1 MKANQLT
8 SVNLEKGSDIAT
20 LRQIALT
27 LTEAM
32 GFASF
37 ERTRT
42 VTAAVELA
50 RNAIE
55 HGQKGRARFSLT
67 DLEGKPALGLTV
79 IDQGRGIEK
88 EKLDPARDIVS
99 ETGMG
104 LGLRG
109 VQRIAARFDVDTGQ
123 EGTRVH
129 ADFLL
134 PASQTDMA
142 RIKINAQ
149 EALEAYSA
157 KDPTAALTEQ
167 NRELSESIADRDLL
181 MQELHHRTGNNL
193 ALIVALIR
201 MSKSQAQAD
210 ETKQVLRELE
220 TRVGSLSKAHELMQ
234 RSTDSTDLDLADML
248 SEVTKNAERAFTG
261 DTQSIGIKLVCPPLS
276 LDNKLAVDIG
286 LIVGEL
292 ITNAYKH
299 AFTGRAKGLI
309 TIEVQREEDGGL
321 TLLVYDDG
329 VGLPE
334 DAPRPE
340 RSDSLGWR
348 MIRTLTFQHE
358 ATLST
363 ASKGGLCVEIRFP
376 ALG

>member
-1 MKANQLT
+1 MKSSHLT
-8 SVNLEKGSDIAT
+8 SVNLEQGADIAT

-27 LTEAM
+27 LTTAM

-67 DLEGKPALGLTV
+67 EVEGKPALGLTV

-88 EKLDPARDIVS
+88 EKLDPTRDIVS

-109 VQRIAARFDVDTGQ
+109 VQRIAARFEVDTGQ
-123 EGTRVH
+123 EGTRVN
-129 ADFLL
+129 AEFLL
-134 PASQTDMA
+134 PNGQADVEELKA
-142 RIKINAQ
+142 KAQ
-149 EALEAYSA
+149 DALEAFSA

-167 NRELSESIADRDLL
+167 NRELNESIADRDLL

-201 MSKSQAQAD
+201 MSKNQAKAD
-210 ETKQVLRELE
+210 ETRQVLGELE

-234 RSTDSTDLDLADML
+234 RATNSTDLDLADML

-261 DTQSIGIKLVCPPLS
+261 DRQSISIKLICAPLPM
-276 LDNKLAVDIG
+276 DNKLAVDIG

-299 AFTGRAKGLI
+299 AFTDRDKGLI
-309 TIEVQREEDGGL
+309 TIKITPETDGGL
-321 TLLVYDDG
+321 TLRVFDDG
-329 VGLPE
+329 VGLPK

-358 ATLST
+358 ATLSVEG
-363 ASKGGLCVEIRFP
+363 SDGLCVEIRFP
-376 ALG
+376 SIG

>member
-1 MKANQLT
+1 MKPVHLT

-27 LTEAM
+27 LTAAM
-32 GFASF
+32 GFAPF

-67 DLEGKPALGLTV
+67 EVEGKLALGLTV

-99 ETGMG
+99 SSGLG

-109 VQRIAARFDVDTGQ
+109 VQRIAARFDVDTGH

-129 ADFLL
+129 AEFLL
-134 PASQTDMA
+134 PDCQADAASITA
-142 RIKINAQ
+142 NAEQ
-149 EALEAYSA
+149 ALEAYSA
-157 KDPTAALTEQ
+157 QDPTAALTEQ
-167 NRELSESIADRDLL
+167 NRELSEGIADRDLL

-201 MSKSQAQAD
+201 MSKSQAKAE
-210 ETKQVLRELE
+210 ETRQVLRDLE

-234 RSTDSTDLDLADML
+234 RSTSSSDLDLADML
-248 SEVTKNAERAFTG
+248 DEVTKNAERAFTG
-261 DTQSIGIKLVCPPLS
+261 DDQIIGIKLNCPPLL

-299 AFTGRAKGLI
+299 AFVGRDEGLI
-309 TIEVQREEDGGL
+309 TIEVTREADDGL
-321 TLLVYDDG
+321 TLRVFDNG

-340 RSDSLGWR
+340 RSNSLGWR

-358 ATLST
+358 ATLSVQ
-363 ASKGGLCVEIRFP
+363 SNDGMSVDIRFP
-376 ALG
+376 SLG

>member
-1 MKANQLT
+1 MKSSHLT
-8 SVNLEKGSDIAT
+8 SVNLEQGADIAT

-27 LTEAM
+27 LTTAM

-67 DLEGKPALGLTV
+67 EVEGKPALGLTV

-88 EKLDPARDIVS
+88 EKLDPTRDIVS

-109 VQRIAARFDVDTGQ
+109 VQRIAARFEVDTGL
-123 EGTRVH
+123 EGTRVN
-129 ADFLL
+129 AEFLL
-134 PASQTDMA
+134 PNGQADVEELKA
-142 RIKINAQ
+142 KAQ
-149 EALEAYSA
+149 DALEAFSA

-167 NRELSESIADRDLL
+167 NRELNESIADRDLL

-201 MSKSQAQAD
+201 MSKNQAKAD
-210 ETKQVLRELE
+210 ETRQVLGELE

-234 RSTDSTDLDLADML
+234 RATNSTDLDLADML

-261 DTQSIGIKLVCPPLS
+261 DRQSISIKLVCAPLPM
-276 LDNKLAVDIG
+276 DNKLAVDIG

-299 AFTGRAKGLI
+299 AFTDRDKGLI
-309 TIEVQREEDGGL
+309 TIKITPETDGGL
-321 TLLVYDDG
+321 TLRVFDDG
-329 VGLPE
+329 IGLPK

-358 ATLST
+358 ATLSVEG
-363 ASKGGLCVEIRFP
+363 SDGLCVEIRFP
-376 ALG
+376 SIG

>member
-1 MKANQLT
+1 MKSSHLT
-8 SVNLEKGSDIAT
+8 SVNLEQGADIAT

-27 LTEAM
+27 LTTAM

-67 DLEGKPALGLTV
+67 EVEGKPALGLTV

-88 EKLDPARDIVS
+88 EKLDPTRDIVS

-109 VQRIAARFDVDTGQ
+109 VQRIAARFEVDTGQ
-123 EGTRVH
+123 EGTRVN
-129 ADFLL
+129 AEFLL
-134 PASQTDMA
+134 PNGQADVEELKA
-142 RIKINAQ
+142 KAQ
-149 EALEAYSA
+149 EALEAFSA

-167 NRELSESIADRDLL
+167 NRELNESIADRDLL

-201 MSKSQAQAD
+201 MSKNQAKAD
-210 ETKQVLRELE
+210 ETRQVLGELE

-234 RSTDSTDLDLADML
+234 RATNSTDLDLADML

-261 DTQSIGIKLVCPPLS
+261 DRQGISIKLICAPLPM
-276 LDNKLAVDIG
+276 DNKLAVDIG
-286 LIVGEL
+286 
-292 ITNAYKH
+292 
-299 AFTGRAKGLI
+299 
-309 TIEVQREEDGGL
+309 
-321 TLLVYDDG
+321 
-329 VGLPE
+329 
-334 DAPRPE
+334 
-340 RSDSLGWR
+340 RSW
-348 MIRTLTFQHE
+348 
-358 ATLST
+358 AN
-363 ASKGGLCVEIRFP
+363 
-376 ALG
+376 

>member
-1 MKANQLT
+1 MKPSHLT
-8 SVNLEKGSDIAT
+8 SVNLEQGGDIAT

-27 LTEAM
+27 LTTAM

-67 DLEGKPALGLTV
+67 EVEGRPALGLTV

-88 EKLDPARDIVS
+88 EKLDPSRDIVS
-99 ETGMG
+99 ESGMG

-129 ADFLL
+129 AEFLL
-134 PASQTDMA
+134 PDCQTDVA
-142 RIKINAQ
+142 QIKSEAM
-149 EALEAYSA
+149 EALDLYSA

-167 NRELSESIADRDLL
+167 NRELTEGIADRDLL

-210 ETKQVLRELE
+210 ETRQVLGELE

-234 RSTDSTDLDLADML
+234 RSTGSTDLDLADML
-248 SEVTKNAERAFTG
+248 NEVTKNAERAFTG
-261 DTQSIGIKLVCPPLS
+261 NSQNIGITLNCPPLP

-299 AFTGRAKGLI
+299 AFTGRDKGLI
-309 TIEVQREEDGGL
+309 TIEVTQPDNDGL
-321 TLLVYDDG
+321 TLRVFDDG
-329 VGLPE
+329 VGLPK

-358 ATLST
+358 ATLSV
-363 ASKGGLCVEIRFP
+363 KGCDGLCVEIRFP
-376 ALG
+376 SLG

>member
-1 MKANQLT
+1 MKATNLT
-8 SVNLEKGSDIAT
+8 SVNLEKGGDIAA

-32 GFASF
+32 RFTSF

-42 VTAAVELA
+42 VTAAVELG

-67 DLEGKPALGLTV
+67 DVNGKPALGLTV
-79 IDQGRGIEK
+79 IDQGRGIE
-88 EKLDPARDIVS
+88 EDKLDPNRAIVS

-123 EGTRVH
+123 EGTRIH
-129 ADFLL
+129 AEFLL
-134 PASQTDMA
+134 PEPQSAVEQIKADAMA
-142 RIKINAQ
+142 
-149 EALEAYSA
+149 ALEAYNA

-167 NRELSESIADRDLL
+167 NRELSEGIADRDLL

-201 MSKSQAQAD
+201 MSKTQAKED
-210 ETKQVLRELE
+210 ETRQVLRELE

-248 SEVTKNAERAFTG
+248 DEVAKNAERAFTG
-261 DTQSIGIKLVCPPLS
+261 DRQSIAIKLICPS
-276 LDNKLAVDIG
+276 LKMDNKLAVDIG

-299 AFTGRAKGLI
+299 AFKGRDKGVI
-309 TIEVQREEDGGL
+309 TIEVTQEDDEGL
-321 TLLVYDDG
+321 TLKVYDDG

-334 DAPRPE
+334 DAKRPE

-358 ATLST
+358 ATL
-363 ASKGGLCVEIRFP
+363 KVEGQDGLCVEISFP
-376 ALG
+376 AQG

>member
-1 MKANQLT
+1 MKPTHLT
-8 SVNLEKGSDIAT
+8 SVNLEKGGDIAT

-27 LTEAM
+27 LTTAM

-67 DLEGKPALGLTV
+67 EVDGKLALGLTV

-88 EKLDPARDIVS
+88 EKLDPTRDIVS
-99 ETGMG
+99 TSGMG

-109 VQRIAARFDVDTGQ
+109 VQRIAARFDVDTGP

-129 ADFLL
+129 AEFLL
-134 PASQTDMA
+134 PDCQSDAA
-142 RIKINAQ
+142 EIKAKAQ
-149 EALEAYSA
+149 QALDSYSA

-201 MSKSQAQAD
+201 MSKSQAKAE
-210 ETKQVLRELE
+210 ETRQVLRELE

-234 RSTDSTDLDLADML
+234 RSTATTDLDLADML
-248 SEVTKNAERAFTG
+248 DEVAKNAERAFTG
-261 DTQSIGIKLVCPPLS
+261 GDQTVGIKLNCPPLL

-299 AFTGRAKGLI
+299 AFVGRERGLI
-309 TIEVQREEDGGL
+309 TIAVKREDDDGL
-321 TLLVYDDG
+321 TLRVFDDG

-340 RSDSLGWR
+340 RSNSLGWR

-358 ATLST
+358 ATLSVR
-363 ASKGGLCVEIRFP
+363 SDDGLSVDIRFP
-376 ALG
+376 PMT